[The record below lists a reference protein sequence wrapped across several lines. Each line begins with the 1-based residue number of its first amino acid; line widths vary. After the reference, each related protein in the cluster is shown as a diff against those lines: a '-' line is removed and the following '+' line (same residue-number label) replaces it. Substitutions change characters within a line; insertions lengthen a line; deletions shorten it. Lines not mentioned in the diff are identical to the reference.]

1 MITIE
6 EDEDFNETKVTILDT
21 TDSYE
26 DVEMIIDHQAEV
38 FFRQWDENEKRY
50 QVIGFTSDMYRKLME
65 AWNLP
70 HGIYHFRKDVDY
82 DNDY

>member
-65 AWNLP
+65 AWNLL

-82 DNDY
+82 DNDN

>member
-1 MITIE
+1 MLTIE
-6 EDEDFNETKVTILDT
+6 EDEGFNETKVTILDT
-21 TDSYE
+21 SESYE
-26 DVEMIIDHQAEV
+26 DVEMIIDHQGEV

-82 DNDY
+82 DNDN

>member
-21 TDSYE
+21 TESYE
-26 DVEMIIDHQAEV
+26 DVEMIIDHQGEV

>member
-21 TDSYE
+21 TESYE